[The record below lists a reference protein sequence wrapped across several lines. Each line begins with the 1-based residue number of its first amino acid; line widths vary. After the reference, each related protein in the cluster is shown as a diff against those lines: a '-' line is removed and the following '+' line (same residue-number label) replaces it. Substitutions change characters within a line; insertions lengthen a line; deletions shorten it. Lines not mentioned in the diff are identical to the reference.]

1 MSKNLDEQYLDTRLK
16 MREFDT
22 LLATKELPEGVYMH
36 NVTMR
41 IDQRINYLLSEA
53 WHEIN
58 VAASVVEA
66 IALNKADV

>member
-58 VAASVVEA
+58 EAASVVEA